1 MLKEKIKNI
10 LSRQYT
16 ERELDN
22 WFNPL
27 KIEYAASSE
36 TKNEKDEPEIHE
48 IRDIQVIFPHS
59 FFSKWFF
66 INGLESFKNA
76 VNELGVHQ
84 QHIQYK
90 IKEQNH
96 SLQGNFTEYL
106 ELKQNR
112 PIWENKKLNSE
123 EDGISFSDL
132 IYNSKNFFPINLARE
147 VSHGGK
153 DIEYNP
159 LIFHGNEGTGKT
171 SLLIAMRNKFSE
183 RLQKDTLYLGDVE
196 ELNNFYHNSKNRRSA
211 RSTLKRCRAFLL
223 DELQSLSDRPNM
235 QKELALLF
243 DMFKEQGC
251 QIVLCSSQ
259 KISEMSWLIENLF
272 TRLCSGIC
280 LELKEPDL
288 DVRIKYIQNRCAA
301 LKISLTSEQIIAIA
315 HKNPGFRPINGIIL
329 KIKAYLEFYNNKMS
343 EEDFENILHSTA
355 ITNLNSSGHEAIIEA
370 VAENFGFSRDEVLS
384 AKRQQ
389 NLVMA
394 RQIAMYVCRK
404 NLGLS
409 YPIIGR
415 IFGGR
420 DHTTVLHAMK
430 KIAHS
435 MSTDK
440 DMHNLVTKLLK
451 KCNSRT

>member
-16 ERELDN
+16 EKDLDN

-27 KIEYAASSE
+27 KIESTGSSE
-36 TKNEKDEPEIHE
+36 AKPDKGETES
-48 IRDIQVIFPHS
+48 IQVIFPHA
-59 FFSKWFF
+59 FFSNWFF
-66 INGLESFKNA
+66 ARGLESFKRA
-76 VNELGVHQ
+76 LEELGLHQ
-84 QHIQYK
+84 QNIQYK

-96 SLQGNFTEYL
+96 SVQGNFTEHL
-106 ELKQNR
+106 EAKR
-112 PIWENKKLNSE
+112 DKSIWKNKKLNSE
-123 EDGISFSDL
+123 EEGISFADL
-132 IYNSKNFFPINLARE
+132 LYNSKNFFPINLAKE
-147 VSHGGK
+147 VSHGEK
-153 DIEYNP
+153 NIEYNP
-159 LIFHGNEGTGKT
+159 LIFHGSEGTGKT
-171 SLLIAMRNKFSE
+171 TLLTAMSTKFSE
-183 RLQKDTLYLGDVE
+183 RLQENTLYFGNVE
-196 ELNNFYHNSKNRRSA
+196 ELDNFFQNAKNRQSA
-211 RSTLKRCRAFLL
+211 RGVLKHCRAFLL
-223 DELQSLSDRPNM
+223 DELQSLSDRPKM

-251 QIVLCSSQ
+251 QMVVCSSQ

-280 LELKEPDL
+280 IELKEPDL

-301 LKISLTSEQIIAIA
+301 LKIALTSEQIIAIA
-315 HKNPGFRPINGIIL
+315 HKNPGFRPINGIML
-329 KIKAYLEFYNNKMS
+329 KIKAYLEVYNNKMD
-343 EEDFENILHSTA
+343 EKDFDNILHSTA

-370 VAENFGFSRDEVLS
+370 VATNFGYTRDEVLS
-384 AKRQQ
+384 EKRQQ

-394 RQIAMYVCRK
+394 RQIAMYICRK
-404 NLGLS
+404 TLGLS

-430 KIAHS
+430 KIDNS
-435 MSTDK
+435 MVADK